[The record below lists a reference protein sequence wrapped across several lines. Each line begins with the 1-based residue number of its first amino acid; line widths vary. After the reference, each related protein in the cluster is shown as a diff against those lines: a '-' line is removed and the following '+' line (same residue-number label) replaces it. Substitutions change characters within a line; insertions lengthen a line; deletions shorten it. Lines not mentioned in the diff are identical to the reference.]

1 MRVRL
6 VAADSMGVRSL
17 ATHVEMCGLSIAVDL
32 SASLAP
38 RRYGLPPHELELRE
52 LDSSLERIRGLL
64 QDSHVAVITHYH
76 YDHYLA
82 GEPELYYGKHL
93 LVKHP
98 RSDIN
103 VSQRIRAHRFL
114 VKGGIAERARV
125 SYADGMEYVI
135 DGVRFRFSPPVWH
148 GEPGTKVGKV
158 VMVAIECDE
167 GRVVY
172 ASDVQGPVDEEARN
186 WLAGLGGADLLVI
199 DGPPTYFAGYKVPRE
214 AVEDGFRGFV
224 EVVRRLKPHVVV
236 VDHHLARDK
245 AYEDILG
252 DLRRRVGGSSRI
264 VSAAEFMGREPRLLE
279 AYRRELWRGEWL
291 PGEA

>member
-64 QDSHVAVITHYH
+64 RDSHVVVITHYH

-82 GEPELYYGKHL
+82 GEPELYYGKRL

-103 VSQRIRAHRFL
+103 VSQRLRAHRFL
-114 VKGGIAERARV
+114 VKGGVAERASV

-158 VMVAIECDE
+158 VMVSIECDE

-186 WLAGLGGADLLVI
+186 WLARLGSADLLVI

-214 AVEDGFRGFV
+214 AVEEGFRGFV
-224 EVVRRLKPHVVV
+224 EVVRRLKPRVAV

-252 DLRRRVGGSSRI
+252 DLRRRVGGSTRI

-279 AYRRELWRGEWL
+279 AHRRELWRGEW
-291 PGEA
+291 PPEEA